1 MKDYVEFGSKR
12 IDFSVS
18 YSPRKTIGI
27 TITPGMEVLVK
38 APANATPVKVKAIVL
53 KKAPWILK
61 QQDFFLGFY
70 PKTPLKKFISG
81 ESHLYLG
88 REYRLKVANAV
99 KNDIHFNG
107 RQIIVYKKKTS
118 TAGKVLNAW
127 YREKAKLKFA
137 EIAEPW
143 IQRFKKHHVE
153 PQNVYVQEMPTRW
166 GSCTPGGKIILN
178 PELIKAPKACIEYV
192 IVHELCHLVHK
203 NHSQKFFELQK
214 KEMPD
219 WEKWKRKLETILI

>member
-12 IDFSVS
+12 IDYNVS

-38 APANATPVKVKAIVL
+38 APENASPEKVKTVVFR
-53 KKAPWILK
+53 KAPWILK
-61 QQDFFLGFY
+61 QLDFFLGFY
-70 PKTPLKKFISG
+70 PKTPLKNFISG

-88 REYRLKVANAV
+88 REYRLKVVNTG
-99 KNDIHFNG
+99 KNGIHFNG
-107 RQIIVYKKKTS
+107 KQIIVYKKPKS
-118 TAGKVLNAW
+118 TARKILNAW

-143 IQRFKKHHVE
+143 IQRFRKHQVE
-153 PQNVYVQEMPTRW
+153 PKSVYLQDMPTRW
-166 GSCTPGGKIILN
+166 GSCTPAGKIILN
-178 PELIKAPKACIEYV
+178 PELIKVPKACIEYV

-203 NHSQKFFELQK
+203 NHSNKFFELQK

-219 WEKWKRKLETILI
+219 WEKWKRKLESMLI